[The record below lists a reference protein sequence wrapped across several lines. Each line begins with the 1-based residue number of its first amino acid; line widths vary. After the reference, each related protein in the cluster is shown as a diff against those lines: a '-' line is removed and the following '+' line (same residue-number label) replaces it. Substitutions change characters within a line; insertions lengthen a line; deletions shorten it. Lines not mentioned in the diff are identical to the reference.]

1 MLNINKILKG
11 RLSFEEA
18 LKVRE
23 EKLELEYELKAA
35 RITSWIYRETKLKKK
50 DIEALYNEIYYELLN
65 SDSYDEDQLGVEI
78 AKKLGLIKRGPL

>member
-11 RLSFEEA
+11 SLSFEEA

-23 EKLELEYELKAA
+23 EKQELEYELKAA

-50 DIEALYNEIYYELLN
+50 DVKELYNAIFDAIWDM
-65 SDSYDEDQLGVEI
+65 DSYDEDQLGMEI
-78 AKKLGLIKRGPL
+78 AENLGLI